1 MTIKNQ
7 FFRIGILSSFLAIT
21 FFPMIIYAQVK
32 EPALTPIAKQG
43 KLVFNKF
50 CAQCHGVNAAG
61 TDKGPPLV
69 HKIYEPSHHG
79 DSSFLRAAKQGVQP
93 HHWRFG
99 AMPPV
104 KGLPDEYIPFV
115 IQYVREM
122 QRANGIF

>member
-1 MTIKNQ
+1 MIVASQ
-7 FFRIGILSSFLAIT
+7 SSRIVLLLSFLVLT
-21 FFPMIIYAQVK
+21 LGSGTLTAQIK
-32 EPALTPIAKQG
+32 EPSFTPIAKQG

-50 CAQCHGVNAAG
+50 CAQCHGLNAAG

-79 DSSFLRAAKQGVQP
+79 DGSFVRAIKQGVNP

-104 KGLPDEYIPFV
+104 KDLPDDYIPFV

-122 QRANGIF
+122 QRENGIR